1 VAIRDRL
8 IAKKLFRGKNS
19 SNLATA
25 DMHADPGRSVT
36 MTVAFVFSGG
46 ASLGASQAGMLQ
58 ALYEAGI
65 RPDLLVGT
73 SAGAINAAFV
83 ASRPATVQTAL
94 DLQRIWRGLKRSQIF
109 PANPLTAG
117 LGMLGL
123 RDHSVSPSSLRRLLS
138 HHVDIDRLEDAPVE
152 LHVLAAD
159 LQSGDEVLLSDGP
172 TIDAV
177 LASAAIPGVFPGVPW
192 ASRLLVDGGIVNNT
206 PISHAVELGADQIYV
221 LMAVGTR
228 PLGRVPRGALASA
241 VAAVSHAITRR
252 FAQDVARYADSVD
265 LKILSATRVEG
276 IMPTDFGRADQLIAD
291 GLSVARARL
300 TRRDRVVQLRS
311 AA

>member
-1 VAIRDRL
+1 MR
-8 IAKKLFRGKNS
+8 
-19 SNLATA
+19 
-25 DMHADPGRSVT
+25 
-36 MTVAFVFSGG
+36 VAFVFSGG

-58 ALYEAGI
+58 ALYEEGI

-73 SAGAINAAFV
+73 SAGAINAAYV

-94 DLQRIWRGLKRSQIF
+94 DLQRIWRRLNRSQVF

-123 RDHSVSPSSLRRLLS
+123 RDHSVSPGSLRRLLS
-138 HHVDIDRLEDAPVE
+138 RHVQINRLEEAPVG

-159 LQSGDEVLLSDGP
+159 LMSGDEVLLSEGP

-192 ASRLLVDGGIVNNT
+192 TSRLLVDGGIVNNT
-206 PISHAVELGADQIYV
+206 PISHAVELGAEQVYV
-221 LMAVGTR
+221 LMAVGAA
-228 PLGRVPRGALASA
+228 PLGRAPRGVVASA
-241 VAAVSHAITRR
+241 VAAVSHALTRR
-252 FAQDVARYADSVD
+252 FAEDVARYAHSVD
-265 LKILSATRVEG
+265 LKILSAPRLEG
-276 IMPTDFGRADQLIAD
+276 IMPTDFGHADELIAQ
-291 GLSVARARL
+291 GLSAARTSLA
-300 TRRDRVVQLRS
+300 RRDRVVQLRP

>member
-1 VAIRDRL
+1 MR
-8 IAKKLFRGKNS
+8 
-19 SNLATA
+19 
-25 DMHADPGRSVT
+25 
-36 MTVAFVFSGG
+36 VAFVFSGG

-58 ALYEAGI
+58 GLYEQGV

-73 SAGAINAAFV
+73 SVGAINAAFI
-83 ASRPATVQTAL
+83 ASRPPTVQTAL
-94 DLQRIWRGLKRSQIF
+94 DLQQIWRQLNRSQVF
-109 PANPLTAG
+109 PANPLRAG

-123 RDHSVSPSSLRRLLS
+123 RDHSVSPGSLRRLLAR
-138 HHVDIDRLEDAPVE
+138 HVEIDRLEESPVD

-159 LQSGDEVLLSDGP
+159 LMSGEEVLLSGGP

-206 PISHAVELGADQIYV
+206 PISHAVELGAEQIYV
-221 LMAVGTR
+221 LMAVGAG
-228 PLGRVPRGALASA
+228 PLGRAPRGVIASA

-252 FAQDVARYADSVD
+252 FAEDVARYGDSVD
-265 LKILSATRVEG
+265 LRILSPARLEG
-276 IMPTDFGRADQLIAD
+276 VMPTDFGRADELIAN
-291 GLSVARARL
+291 GLSVARRSLAQ
-300 TRRDRVVQLRS
+300 RDQVLQLRS